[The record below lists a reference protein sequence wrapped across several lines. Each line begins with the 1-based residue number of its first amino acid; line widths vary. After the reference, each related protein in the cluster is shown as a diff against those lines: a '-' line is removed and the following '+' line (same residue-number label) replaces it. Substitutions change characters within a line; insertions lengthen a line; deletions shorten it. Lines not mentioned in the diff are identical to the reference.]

1 MTDRP
6 NVLVFMTD
14 QQRSV
19 TVDGDHR
26 LRAHTPCLDA
36 FRADATVFSDGYAP
50 SPHCCPSRASFFTGL
65 HPSEHRVWNN
75 VNVPNALARG
85 PREGTSFWSSDLGGA
100 GYRLGFTGKWHVGNR
115 QGPSAYGWQELGP
128 TPLWRGDPISVDR
141 QRDAAVSAQLEG
153 LRNAVPSGTGTAT
166 GGGRGDGEIV
176 RPGWPKWSLYGTE
189 ENPFGDEDVVA
200 AGVDYLMEAAAT
212 ADPFV
217 LFVGTLG
224 PHDPYTPPRRFLD
237 LYDPDTIALPDSFED
252 DLAGRPAMYS
262 RVRDRFDQLTRD
274 EHRHALH
281 HYLAFCSY
289 EDELF
294 GRLLDTLH
302 QTGQYEDTIVLY
314 LSDHGDYTGEHG
326 LWAKGLPSFLPAY
339 QIPILIKDADRDGCA
354 AATRQVRRSDLPVS
368 LVDLGPTL
376 LDLCGVQ
383 PGTPMSGESVADE
396 LITLRADRQR
406 DLFMQSNGN
415 EVYGIQ
421 RIVLTGQWKL
431 VVNLFDDDE
440 LYDRRADP
448 DEMIDLIARP
458 APSGRV
464 LGRPS
469 NELMTDPFAPVVR
482 DLYSRLWRFGLDHD
496 DDIFNPYILTALAT
510 FGPLDHLRGD

>member
-1 MTDRP
+1 VTDRP

-19 TVDGDHR
+19 TIDGDHR
-26 LRAHTPCLDA
+26 LRAVTPNLDA
-36 FRADATVFSDGYAP
+36 FRVDATVFAHGYAP

-65 HPSEHRVWNN
+65 HPSEHGVWNN
-75 VNVPNALARG
+75 VNVPNALSRG
-85 PREGTSFWSSDLGGA
+85 PREGTAFWSSDLEAA
-100 GYRLGFTGKWHVGNR
+100 GYRMAFTGKWHVDNR
-115 QGPSAYGWQELGP
+115 QGPGAYGWQELGP
-128 TPLWRGDPISVDR
+128 KPWWRGESISADE
-141 QRDAAVSAQLEG
+141 QRAAAVSAQLAG
-153 LRNAVPSGTGTAT
+153 LRSAVPSGTDADVAE
-166 GGGRGDGEIV
+166 GRNDGEII
-176 RPGWPKWSLYGTE
+176 RPGWPAWSLYGTM
-189 ENPFGDEDVVA
+189 ENPFGDDDVVA
-200 AGVDYLMEAAAT
+200 AGVRYLEEAAAED
-212 ADPFV
+212 APFA
-217 LFVGTLG
+217 LYVGTLG
-224 PHDPYTPPRRFLD
+224 PHDPYIPPRRFLD
-237 LYDPDTIALPDSFED
+237 LYDPESIELPDSFDD

-262 RVRDRFDQLTRD
+262 RIRDRFDQLTRE
-274 EHRHALH
+274 EHRRALH

-289 EDELF
+289 QDELF

-302 QTGQYEDTIVLY
+302 KSGLYEDTIVLY

-339 QIPILIKDADRDGCA
+339 QVPIVIKDANRDATA
-354 AATRQVRRSDLPVS
+354 AATRQVRRSELSVS

-383 PGTPMSGESVADE
+383 PGSPMSGESVADE
-396 LITLRADRQR
+396 LVAPSHRQR

-421 RIVLTGQWKL
+421 RIVLTNRWKL

-440 LYDRRADP
+440 LYDRHADP
-448 DEMIDLIARP
+448 DEMINLIGRA

-464 LGRPS
+464 LGRPA
-469 NELMTDPFAPVVR
+469 TDLVADAFRPIVQ
-482 DLYSRLWRFGLDHD
+482 DLYDRLWRFGLDHN

-510 FGPLDHLRGD
+510 FGPLGQLRGG